1 MEQAPNEMT
10 YLGSGIWSYSRLM
23 AGAILSVTVPE
34 TIMRSAWRGLG
45 RERDDTEPDEVVR
58 LIEVAMNSI
67 AQQARPK
74 LNTHR
79 L

>member
-1 MEQAPNEMT
+1 LT
-10 YLGSGIWSYSRLM
+10 

-34 TIMRSAWRGLG
+34 TIIRSAWRGPLAKG
-45 RERDDTEPDEVVR
+45 ITPKRMKSCL

-74 LNTHR
+74 LNTQR
-79 L
+79 E